1 MYCFQLFESVIEPQY
16 FPQCPHRW
24 PVTLDIA
31 SFFWNEIAVQA
42 KRLCHE
48 VHVLA
53 RAYAWREA
61 DILAMSERRR
71 QYYLNMVS

>member
-1 MYCFQLFESVIEPQY
+1 MTELDPLAEVRLELNC
-16 FPQCPHRW
+16 PQCQRHW

-31 SFFWNEIAVQA
+31 SFFWNEIVSRA
-42 KRLCHE
+42 KRLLHD

-53 RAYAWREA
+53 RAYAWREE
-61 DILAMSERRR
+61 DILKMSERRR